1 MSVQTL
7 TGTITTLTNPDASG
21 LEKVISL
28 LTTASIL
35 IPTIAGAITFLNAVK
50 QANNALEA

>member
-1 MSVQTL
+1 M
-7 TGTITTLTNPDASG
+7 
-21 LEKVISL
+21 ISL

-35 IPTIAGAITFLNAVK
+35 IPTITGAITFLNAVK